1 MKVRHIAWLA
11 LVLAAGVHAKGEP
24 EPKLTALEGSFA
36 EQKQAIENDIR
47 GGVVYREIEGKDL
60 MTVRTSLEH
69 MSTLLSGV
77 EEVQQL
83 SEDDKVDLLN
93 HQELVNAILTM
104 AEKDSRMVCKRRG
117 STGSHFKTTTCE
129 TVRARRKR
137 QSDDRQR
144 IQSLLRN
151 AATGPQDG

>member
-1 MKVRHIAWLA
+1 MKVKHIAWLA
-11 LVLAAGVHAKGEP
+11 LVLAAGVHAKREP
-24 EPKLTALEGSFA
+24 EPKVTALEGGFA
-36 EQKQAIENDIR
+36 EQKQAIETDIR
-47 GGVVYREIEGKDL
+47 GGVVYREIQDKDL
-60 MTVRTSLEH
+60 KAVRTSLDQ

-77 EEVQQL
+77 EDVQHL
-83 SEDDKVDLLN
+83 SPDQKVELLN

-104 AEKDSRMVCKRRG
+104 AEKDSMMICKRRG

-144 IQSLLRN
+144 IESMLRKPIF
-151 AATGPQDG
+151 APDGG